1 MNRSDARAIKK
12 DGSWVGQYRLLWKT
26 RYETVMNIDQNG
38 DPKGE
43 RYFDDRRDAELAA
56 WREKQDIE
64 QPVLVRAGE
73 KMSAQHIKAAH
84 AHFKPMTVSV
94 RRDEGDGAWL
104 RELIAKTKTDQV
116 KE

>member
-1 MNRSDARAIKK
+1 MNRSDARAIRK
-12 DGSWVGQYRLLWKT
+12 DCGWIGQYRLVWKT

-43 RYFDDRRDAELAA
+43 RYFDDMRDAELAA

-73 KMSAQHIKAAH
+73 KMSTQHIKAAE
-84 AHFKPMTVSV
+84 AHFKPRTIS
-94 RRDEGDGAWL
+94 
-104 RELIAKTKTDQV
+104 TDQDEV
-116 KE
+116 VSR